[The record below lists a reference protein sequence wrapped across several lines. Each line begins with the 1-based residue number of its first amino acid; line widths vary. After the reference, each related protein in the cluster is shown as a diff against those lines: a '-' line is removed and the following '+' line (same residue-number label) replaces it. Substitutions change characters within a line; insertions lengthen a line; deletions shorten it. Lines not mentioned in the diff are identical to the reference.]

1 MRKRIVFTVEK
12 NRVLVPVG
20 MPCPFGCRY
29 CYTRGKDVRISRDTP
44 EDIIADFQQFAHET
58 SIPFETVQFGY
69 DSDPFSRPERG
80 LPMLKQLA
88 KMRKNINFSTKAFL
102 DGPIVEELREIN
114 RTMIDADT
122 TLSALVS
129 VSCWDS
135 AQVVEP
141 RTPTPGERMLTVANL
156 KRIGL
161 PVFIAVRPVLPHV
174 PDSEYERIAEEGVRA
189 GCDGFILGP
198 LYADA
203 AHKFVR
209 FVPQALLATV
219 PGTTGNVSWS
229 PHHPIWTRYEDP
241 ERLERI
247 LAMIEHKGGRT
258 FLSSADA
265 MDRIAQK
272 ERVGV

>member
-44 EDIIADFQQFAHET
+44 DEIIADFRQFVSEN

-80 LPMLKQLA
+80 LPMLRQLA
-88 KMRKNINFSTKAFL
+88 RMGKNINFSTKAL
-102 DGPIVEELREIN
+102 VEGAILEELSEIH
-114 RTMIDADT
+114 RDMRAADK
-122 TLSALVS
+122 TLSALIS
-129 VSCWDS
+129 LSCWDS
-135 AQVVEP
+135 ALAVEP
-141 RTPTPGERMLTVANL
+141 HTPTPWERVQTIANL
-156 KRIGL
+156 KRIGV
-161 PVFIAVRPVLPHV
+161 PVFIAVRPILPHI
-174 PDSEYERIAEEGVRA
+174 PDSEYERIAEEGVGA

-203 AHKFVR
+203 GRKFVR
-209 FVPQALLATV
+209 FIPPALLATV
-219 PGTTGNVSWS
+219 PGTTGSVSWS
-229 PHHPIWTRYEDP
+229 PHQPIWTRYEDP
-241 ERLERI
+241 DRLQRL
-247 LAMIEHKGGRT
+247 LAMIDCKGGRT

-265 MDRIAQK
+265 MDRVAQK
-272 ERVGV
+272 EPVA

>member
-58 SIPFETVQFGY
+58 AIPFETVQFGY

-80 LPMLKQLA
+80 LPMLRQLA

-114 RTMIDADT
+114 RVMLDAET
-122 TLSALVS
+122 TLSALIS

-135 AQVVEP
+135 AQAVEP
-141 RTPTPGERMLTVANL
+141 HTPPPSERMLTAANL

-161 PVFIAVRPVLPHV
+161 PVFIAVRPILPHV

-209 FVPQALLATV
+209 FVPPALLATV
-219 PGTTGNVSWS
+219 PGTTGSVSWS
-229 PHHPIWTRYEDP
+229 PHQPIWTRYEDP
-241 ERLERI
+241 ERLRRI
-247 LAMIEHKGGRT
+247 LAMIEYKGGRT

-272 ERVGV
+272 EHAVL